1 MRVKMLWARNNNDR
15 LVGIFR
21 DSLSNLFSVQSSLTS
36 FELTQ
41 CKAYTNAILP
51 VLELHTSTIRYIRFD
66 NVNFEGCDPLCVLS
80 NCKNMDVLE
89 IIQCVN
95 LNEEMVDPI
104 IKTKFKNGFEVRLVG
119 DEMLQ
124 IEKFKYW
131 VIKNSRLNKNIGT
144 INLSSVCERNEADIS
159 ITEEIIINN
168 EKNGNSNDEKG
179 KL

>member
-1 MRVKMLWARNNNDR
+1 M
-15 LVGIFR
+15 
-21 DSLSNLFSVQSSLTS
+21 
-36 FELTQ
+36 
-41 CKAYTNAILP
+41 
-51 VLELHTSTIRYIRFD
+51 
-66 NVNFEGCDPLCVLS
+66 NFEGCDPLCVLS